1 MRVRVL
7 TKILVSIV
15 TLTFVA
21 ASTSAA
27 DRKPIK
33 IGLLYSLSG
42 MAAVYTKGTVIGH
55 QIAAEEIN
63 AAGGLLGGRKI
74 EYVIRDDKL
83 KPGIAVEEFRRMVT
97 RDQVDFVMGVISSG
111 VALAVSEVAKEMKV
125 LFVDTIAQTAALT
138 EEQGHDYV
146 VRLNTNSVIL
156 GRTAALAAAKGPWK
170 SYYFIGP
177 DYEWGHRVN
186 ADFWEYLQTK
196 KPGVTKM
203 GDLWPKL
210 GERDFSAHIT
220 AILNAKPDA
229 VFTSLWGGDLI
240 AFIKQ
245 ANAYGFFDK
254 VQFIATGAGDLDI
267 LEPLGGEMPTASSPP
282 SSMPSTICPIKKAQ
296 NEKFIEE
303 FKKRAGYL
311 PKSGD
316 IIGYVSTYIM
326 AEAIKKAGSTDSA
339 KLGAALRGSRYETL
353 LGDITVRDFDGQ
365 ATFPYN
371 TGVTYA
377 DPKYPFKR
385 LKDVTRANGEDVL
398 QSKEEIE
405 KIRAELQEEGRLS
418 FYVAGDAKPG
428 ENVKSQTRED
438 KKRTTGRTRMAEFH
452 RRRAARAVHQRPVH
466 RCRHLSGGVGALARL
481 RRVGIPQFRARFV
494 LHVRR
499 ILRLHLD
506 RLQAEAA
513 SGRPC

>member
-1 MRVRVL
+1 MPLPKTPEGAILPNNHSEAGECRFKESEEGEGIMRVRFPAKVF
-7 TKILVSIV
+7 VSVIA
-15 TLTFVA
+15 LAFA
-21 ASTSAA
+21 AAPAFAA
-27 DRKPIK
+27 DPQPIK

-42 MAAVYTKGTVIGH
+42 LAAVYTKGTVIGH
-55 QIAAEEIN
+55 EIAAEEIN
-63 AAGGLLGGRKI
+63 ASGGLLGGRKI
-74 EYVIRDDKL
+74 EYVTRDDKL
-83 KPGIAVEEFRRMVT
+83 KPGVAVDEFRRMVT

-111 VALAVSEVAKEMKV
+111 VALAVSEVAKETKL

-146 VRLNTNSVIL
+146 VRLNTNSVVL

-186 ADFWEYLQTK
+186 ADFWDFLQKK
-196 KPGVTKM
+196 KPDVSKL

-220 AILNAKPDA
+220 AMLNAKPDA
-229 VFTSLWGGDLI
+229 VFASVWGGDLI

-245 ANAYGFFDK
+245 ANAYGFFEK

-267 LEPLGGEMPTASSPP
+267 LEPLGGEMPNGIMATFLYAFDILP
-282 SSMPSTICPIKKAQ
+282 TKQAR
-296 NEKFIEE
+296 NEKFIAE
-303 FKKRAGYL
+303 FKERAGYL

-326 AEAIKKAGSTDSA
+326 AEAIKKAGTTDSVA
-339 KLGAALRGSRYETL
+339 LGNALRGSTYETL

-371 TGVTYA
+371 VGFTYT

-385 LKDVTRANGEDVL
+385 LKDVTRAQGEDVL

-405 KIRAELQEEGRLS
+405 KVRAD
-418 FYVAGDAKPG
+418 Y
-428 ENVKSQTRED
+428 
-438 KKRTTGRTRMAEFH
+438 KKK
-452 RRRAARAVHQRPVH
+452 
-466 RCRHLSGGVGALARL
+466 GG
-481 RRVGIPQFRARFV
+481 
-494 LHVRR
+494 
-499 ILRLHLD
+499 
-506 RLQAEAA
+506 
-513 SGRPC
+513 

>member
-1 MRVRVL
+1 MRVHFGTRVFASVFAL
-7 TKILVSIV
+7 AL
-15 TLTFVA
+15 FVA
-21 ASTSAA
+21 PALA
-27 DRKPIK
+27 DPPPIK

-42 MAAVYTKGTVIGH
+42 LAAVYTKGTVVGH

-63 AAGGLLGGRKI
+63 ASGGLLGGRKI

-111 VALAVSEVAKEMKV
+111 VALAVSEVAKETKV
-125 LFVDTIAQTAALT
+125 LFVDSIAQTAALT

-146 VRLNTNSVIL
+146 VRLNTNSVVL
-156 GRTAALAAAKGPWK
+156 GRTAALAAAKEPLK

-186 ADFWEYLQTK
+186 ADFWEFLQKK
-196 KPGVTKM
+196 KPDVTKL

-220 AILNAKPDA
+220 AMLNAKPDA
-229 VFTSLWGGDLI
+229 VFSSIWGGDLI

-245 ANAYGFFDK
+245 ANAYGFFQK
-254 VQFIATGAGDLDI
+254 VRFISTGAGDLDI
-267 LEPLGGEMPTASSPP
+267 MEPLGAEMPDGIMATFLYAFDYLPV
-282 SSMPSTICPIKKAQ
+282 KQEQ
-296 NEKFIEE
+296 NEKFIAA
-303 FKKRAGYL
+303 FKERTGEL

-326 AEAIKKAGSTDSA
+326 AEAIKKAGSTDSMA
-339 KLGAALRGSRYETL
+339 IGNALRGSKYETL

-371 TGVTYA
+371 IGFTYT

-385 LKDVTRANGEDVL
+385 LKNVTRAQGEDVL
-398 QSKEEIE
+398 STKDEVE
-405 KIRAELQEEGRLS
+405 K
-418 FYVAGDAKPG
+418 
-428 ENVKSQTRED
+428 
-438 KKRTTGRTRMAEFH
+438 
-452 RRRAARAVHQRPVH
+452 ARADYRKK
-466 RCRHLSGGVGALARL
+466 GG
-481 RRVGIPQFRARFV
+481 
-494 LHVRR
+494 
-499 ILRLHLD
+499 
-506 RLQAEAA
+506 
-513 SGRPC
+513 